1 MTYSLRAIDLP
12 PLHRPAVKPDE
23 PKAEDLVQWGIC
35 CYVYSLIAHLK
46 KALAGLVQLAEG
58 ENVAASAPLCR
69 HVFEWAALSCFLTGK
84 LKEQFKLGD
93 WNDAWMLLT
102 RAGLGSRWVR
112 DYGSKYAGDPP
123 VKIPIEAPK
132 PVHIT
137 DAVKEY
143 ESYQS
148 RSSREAEARDS
159 YGFLCDHVHANA
171 ACLLR
176 YHQYEENGVVTRFI
190 DPDLDGQGESFLPF
204 VNRCLID
211 LLTFIH
217 ELLALANE
225 SAVRPKVLLVL
236 REVERLAP
244 ASLTGSVPVATS
256 GSESTLGS

>member
-1 MTYSLRAIDLP
+1 
-12 PLHRPAVKPDE
+12 
-23 PKAEDLVQWGIC
+23 VQWGIC
-35 CYVYSLIAHLK
+35 RYVYSLIAHMK
-46 KALAGLVQLAEG
+46 KVLAGLVQLAEA
-58 ENVAASAPLCR
+58 ENAAASAPLCR
-69 HVFEWAALSCFLTGK
+69 HVFEWAALSCFLAGK
-84 LKEQFKLGD
+84 LKEQFKKGA
-93 WNDAWMLLT
+93 WNEAWMLLT
-102 RAGLGSRWVR
+102 RVALGSRWVR

-123 VKIPIEAPK
+123 VRIPIEPPE

-137 DAVKEY
+137 GAVKEAY

-148 RSSREAEARDS
+148 RNSREAEACDS
-159 YGFLCDHVHANA
+159 YSLLCDHAHANA

-176 YHQYEENGVVTRFI
+176 YHEYEEDGVVTRFI

-236 REVERLAP
+236 KEMERLAP
-244 ASLTGSVPVATS
+244 ASVTGSVPA
-256 GSESTLGS
+256 